1 MNIPES
7 HQAVMPY
14 LILKGAQKFIDFT
27 TKVFDARVTAR
38 HTPAEDES
46 IIMHA
51 EINIDGSIIMFAESN
66 EQWADQNAGLF
77 IYVDDADDT
86 FAKAKAEGAV
96 VLLEPN
102 DQDYG
107 RTCGIKD
114 PTGNVWWITSVQSK

>member
-1 MNIPES
+1 MNIPET

-27 TKVFDARVTAR
+27 AKVFNAQVTAR
-38 HTPAEDES
+38 HAREGDES

-77 IYVDDADDT
+77 VYVDDADDT

-107 RTCGIKD
+107 RTCGVKD